1 MSTNHAL
8 GAEDAEAIA
17 GAAKAPSTPWYKRR
31 ALLVTVA
38 AIAVLAIT
46 VISDL
51 PVHSSLA
58 ADVSAGR
65 SVMSEINADVG
76 PCTFAVKESFSIHAD
91 QVAGSLSSSD
101 QREASSLLRDDLAAC
116 SFTDDS
122 IFELSNIE
130 VPGSAAGKRLGEVV
144 DTVTLWATSDALGA
158 ISDLETLLTRP
169 NDQSALRDLAARERA
184 LASDR
189 AAAFADIG
197 AADQIVSAHL
207 TEPALPVL
215 PDSEVQTG

>member
-1 MSTNHAL
+1 MSTNQAL
-8 GAEDAEAIA
+8 GAEDAEAIT
-17 GAAKAPSTPWYKRR
+17 GAAKAPPTPWYRRRR

-38 AIAVLAIT
+38 AIVVLAIT
-46 VISDL
+46 VVSDL

-58 ADVSAGR
+58 ADASAGQ
-65 SVMSEINADVG
+65 SVMSEVNADVG
-76 PCTFAVKESFSIHAD
+76 PCAFAVKESFSIHAD

-158 ISDLETLLTRP
+158 ISDLETLLDQAERP
-169 NDQSALRDLAARERA
+169 ERAARPR
-184 LASDR
+184 R
-189 AAAFADIG
+189 QG
-197 AADQIVSAHL
+197 
-207 TEPALPVL
+207 
-215 PDSEVQTG
+215 TGLGLRSSCGVCRHRRC